1 MFEKTTTFASILA
14 SVMSSAM
21 ILDFDSG
28 KIPNGTEDEVR
39 TWTTSSATLFLI
51 LGLLCT
57 GCNVGLK
64 HYAGPIAHLYA
75 DKTRLVGF
83 GFALGS
89 VLFQGLLLSGTVF
102 FCLVA
107 KAYAPAIGWTA
118 FEVTALCTLIKV
130 GHLGVGAKW

>member
-1 MFEKTTTFASILA
+1 
-14 SVMSSAM
+14 MSSAM
-21 ILDFDSG
+21 MLDFDSG

-39 TWTTSSATLFLI
+39 TWTASSATLFVI

-57 GCNVGLK
+57 GCTLGLK

-75 DKTRLVGF
+75 DKSRLVGF
-83 GFALGS
+83 GFAMGS

-107 KAYAPAIGWTA
+107 KAYTPAIGWAIGWTA

-130 GHLGVGAKW
+130 GHLGVGAKG